1 MERSASNSE
10 DDLIRD
16 RVNRAIKAIDNA
28 LGSTVASEHFLVMP
42 TVLNKIPSTIFG
54 MPWHELKALH
64 RQESLAG
71 GPEMPADKTNYAKR
85 KKQQRNLL
93 GRMSTDLEFLEGL
106 LHEVKLVPPSSPE
119 EKEYSSSSIAKKET
133 DKVSKK
139 TEEAISFLRERQ
151 EFWSQFKPMYSK

>member
-1 MERSASNSE
+1 
-10 DDLIRD
+10 
-16 RVNRAIKAIDNA
+16 
-28 LGSTVASEHFLVMP
+28 
-42 TVLNKIPSTIFG
+42 
-54 MPWHELKALH
+54 
-64 RQESLAG
+64 
-71 GPEMPADKTNYAKR
+71 MPADKTNHAKR

-106 LHEVKLVPPSSPE
+106 LHEVKLVTPSSPE
-119 EKEYSSSSIAKKET
+119 EKEYSSIGSSAKKET